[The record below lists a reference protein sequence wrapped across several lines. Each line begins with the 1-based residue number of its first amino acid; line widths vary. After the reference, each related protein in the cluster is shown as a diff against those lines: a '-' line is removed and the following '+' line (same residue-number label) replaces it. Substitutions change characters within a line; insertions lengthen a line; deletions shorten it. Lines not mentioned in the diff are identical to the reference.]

1 MLSCGTQS
9 QTSISS
15 HPALSVLLHSPIL
28 NPPLVPPH
36 VQARAS
42 VPPLERVSARL
53 GSPGLH
59 VNHALLVSSVP
70 SVKHVLPAALAV
82 MMGFRALGGV

>member
-1 MLSCGTQS
+1 M
-9 QTSISS
+9 SINS
-15 HPALSVLLHSPIL
+15 HPALSVLFHSPIL

-36 VQARAS
+36 VPARAS

-53 GSPGLH
+53 GSQGLR
-59 VNHALLVSSVP
+59 VNRALLVSSVP

-82 MMGFRALGGV
+82 MMGFRGLEGV